1 MTMRSDDPDTLW
13 TRLVRRAYR
22 TALVQRWWAGRFRAV
37 PGGDIPWTPLAK
49 PLERCRVALLTTG
62 GVHRRDDTP
71 FDRSDPLGDPSYRAV
86 PAESASADLTITHDH
101 YDHRDAD
108 RDVNVVLPI
117 DALRA
122 LLAAGRVGGLAP
134 RHYSLMG
141 HLEGPHLATLRERTA
156 PALAQRLRADGTD
169 VVVLAPA

>member
-1 MTMRSDDPDTLW
+1 MRSDDSEPLL
-13 TRLVRRAYR
+13 TRLARRAYR
-22 TALVQRWWAGRFRAV
+22 QGFVQRWWAGRFRAP

-71 FDRSDPLGDPSYRAV
+71 FDRTDPRGDPSFRV
-86 PAESASADLTITHDH
+86 LPAQSASAELTITHDH

-108 RDVNVVLPI
+108 RDVNVVLPFGPL
-117 DALRA
+117 AA
-122 LLAAGRVGGLAP
+122 LLAERRVGALAP

-141 HLEGPHLATLRERTA
+141 HIDGPHVATLRERTA
-156 PALAQRLRADGTD
+156 PALAQRLRADGAD